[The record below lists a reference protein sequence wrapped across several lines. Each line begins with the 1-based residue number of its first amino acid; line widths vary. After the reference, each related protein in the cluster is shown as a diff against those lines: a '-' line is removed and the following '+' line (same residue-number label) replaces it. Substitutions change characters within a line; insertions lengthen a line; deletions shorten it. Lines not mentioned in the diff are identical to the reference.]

1 MKNAKQI
8 QIGLLALVAVLLV
21 VNFLGGFD
29 GLFSGSTD
37 ASNQA
42 RQELAGNTDEARPS
56 LSATAADASN
66 ISKPVNNNAASVKPE
81 APAGPTTTMEFE
93 ETEFDFGVI
102 DEGENVSHTYKFTN
116 TGNEPLVITNA
127 KGSCGCTVPQWP
139 KEPIQPGESNE
150 IKVEFNSKKKTGKQ
164 QKRVT
169 IEANIPGGKTFLTIK
184 GEVTPDPNSQEAKP
198 GAATQ

>member
-1 MKNAKQI
+1 MKNSKQI
-8 QIGLLALVAVLLV
+8 QIGLLGLVAVLLV
-21 VNFLGGFD
+21 VNLLGGFD
-29 GLFSGSTD
+29 GLFGGSDD
-37 ASNQA
+37 ASEKA
-42 RQELAGNTDEARPS
+42 RQELTAENAGQPTLGAT
-56 LSATAADASN
+56 SANPAAATN
-66 ISKPVNNNAASVKPE
+66 PAANKPTTVKPE

-102 DEGENVSHTYKFTN
+102 DEGEKVNHVYKFKN

-139 KEPIQPGESNE
+139 KEPIAPGAESE

-184 GEVTPDPNSQEAKP
+184 GEVTPDPNAPKNKP
-198 GAATQ
+198 ATATQ